1 MSKGKI
7 NSNINKGNA
16 QFIFLCNPRK
26 SLVNAC
32 LMKILKNI
40 VKKSKVTVCFYNLG
54 EEKI

>member
-7 NSNINKGNA
+7 NSNIIKGNA